1 MKMSDLICAQE
12 AFKKLCAQNLS
23 LKTLYR
29 LFGFLDKIE
38 AQMKFYDVQRMRIL
52 DEYCRL
58 ENGRYEP
65 IAETEAEFNQRFN
78 ELMNLDV
85 DLGDTELPIE
95 ISENEDIKLS
105 YSDLTT
111 LRKFIKLTGGENE
124 C

>member
-1 MKMSDLICAQE
+1 MRKRPKNTDDHVSDDGVGGKA
-12 AFKKLCAQNLS
+12 
-23 LKTLYR
+23 
-29 LFGFLDKIE
+29 
-38 AQMKFYDVQRMRIL
+38 
-52 DEYCRL
+52 
-58 ENGRYEP
+58 
-65 IAETEAEFNQRFN
+65 FNQRFN

>member
-1 MKMSDLICAQE
+1 MRRKRS
-12 AFKKLCAQNLS
+12 KNSVRRTWS

-52 DEYCRL
+52 GEYCRL
-58 ENGRYEP
+58 ENGDMNLLRKRKLSSTKE
-65 IAETEAEFNQRFN
+65 FN

-95 ISENEDIKLS
+95 ISEKRGYKTILQRLNHVKEIHQAH
-105 YSDLTT
+105 
-111 LRKFIKLTGGENE
+111 RR
-124 C
+124 

>member
-1 MKMSDLICAQE
+1 
-12 AFKKLCAQNLS
+12 
-23 LKTLYR
+23 
-29 LFGFLDKIE
+29 
-38 AQMKFYDVQRMRIL
+38 
-52 DEYCRL
+52 
-58 ENGRYEP
+58 
-65 IAETEAEFNQRFN
+65 
-78 ELMNLDV
+78 MNLDV